1 MITHNKKYNYRYHSD
16 GVSGTVMVIFIKI
29 ITIIPSNDDDDDDD
43 NDNNQALIIQYKT
56 STVYFLE
63 LPLINTVSD

>member
-1 MITHNKKYNYRYHSD
+1 MITHNKKYYRYHSD
-16 GVSGTVMVIFIKI
+16 GVSGTVMVMIIKI

-43 NDNNQALIIQYKT
+43 DDDDNDNDQALIIQYKT

-63 LPLINTVSD
+63 LP

>member
-1 MITHNKKYNYRYHSD
+1 MITHNKKYHRYHSD
-16 GVSGTVMVIFIKI
+16 GVSGTVMVIIIKI

-43 NDNNQALIIQYKT
+43 NDNDNDQALIIQYKT

-63 LPLINTVSD
+63 LP

>member
-1 MITHNKKYNYRYHSD
+1 MITHNKKYYRYHSD
-16 GVSGTVMVIFIKI
+16 GVSGTVMVIIIKI

-43 NDNNQALIIQYKT
+43 DYDNDNDNDQALIIQYKT

-63 LPLINTVSD
+63 LP

>member
-1 MITHNKKYNYRYHSD
+1 MITHNKKYYRYHSD
-16 GVSGTVMVIFIKI
+16 GVSGTVMVIIIKI

-43 NDNNQALIIQYKT
+43 NDNDNDQALIIQYKT

-63 LPLINTVSD
+63 LP

>member
-1 MITHNKKYNYRYHSD
+1 MITHNKKYYRYHSD
-16 GVSGTVMVIFIKI
+16 GVSGTVMVIIIKI

-43 NDNNQALIIQYKT
+43 DDDNDNDQALIVQYKT

-63 LPLINTVSD
+63 LP

>member
-1 MITHNKKYNYRYHSD
+1 MITHNKKYYRCHSD
-16 GVSGTVMVIFIKI
+16 GVSGTVMVMIIKI

-43 NDNNQALIIQYKT
+43 DNDNDQALIIQYKT

-63 LPLINTVSD
+63 LP

>member
-1 MITHNKKYNYRYHSD
+1 MITHNKKYYRYRSD
-16 GVSGTVMVIFIKI
+16 GVSGTVMVIIIKI

-43 NDNNQALIIQYKT
+43 DDDDNDNDQALIIQYKT

-63 LPLINTVSD
+63 LP

>member
-16 GVSGTVMVIFIKI
+16 GVSGTVMVMIIKI

-43 NDNNQALIIQYKT
+43 DDNDNDQTLIIQYKT
-56 STVYFLE
+56 STVYFLG
-63 LPLINTVSD
+63 

>member
-1 MITHNKKYNYRYHSD
+1 MITHNKKYYRYHND
-16 GVSGTVMVIFIKI
+16 GVSGTVMVIIIKI

-43 NDNNQALIIQYKT
+43 DDNDNDQALIIQYKT

-63 LPLINTVSD
+63 LP

>member
-1 MITHNKKYNYRYHSD
+1 MITHNKKYYRYHSD
-16 GVSGTVMVIFIKI
+16 GVSGTVMVIIIKI

-43 NDNNQALIIQYKT
+43 DDGNDNDQALIIQYKT

-63 LPLINTVSD
+63 LP

>member
-1 MITHNKKYNYRYHSD
+1 MITHNKKYYRYHSD
-16 GVSGTVMVIFIKI
+16 GVSGTVMVMIIKI

-43 NDNNQALIIQYKT
+43 DDNDNDQALITQYKT

-63 LPLINTVSD
+63 LP

>member
-1 MITHNKKYNYRYHSD
+1 MITHNKKYYRYHSD
-16 GVSGTVMVIFIKI
+16 GVSGTVMVIIIKI

-43 NDNNQALIIQYKT
+43 NDNDNDQALIIQYKT

-63 LPLINTVSD
+63 LPQ

>member
-1 MITHNKKYNYRYHSD
+1 
-16 GVSGTVMVIFIKI
+16 MVIIIKI

-43 NDNNQALIIQYKT
+43 NDNDNDQALIIQYKT

-63 LPLINTVSD
+63 LP

>member
-1 MITHNKKYNYRYHSD
+1 MITHNKKYYRYHSD
-16 GVSGTVMVIFIKI
+16 GVSGTVMVTIIKI

-43 NDNNQALIIQYKT
+43 DNDNDQALIIQYKT

-63 LPLINTVSD
+63 LP

>member
-1 MITHNKKYNYRYHSD
+1 MITHNKKYYRYHSD
-16 GVSGTVMVIFIKI
+16 GVSGTMMVIIIKI

-43 NDNNQALIIQYKT
+43 NDNDNDQALIIQYKT

-63 LPLINTVSD
+63 LP

>member
-1 MITHNKKYNYRYHSD
+1 MITHNKKYYRYHSD
-16 GVSGTVMVIFIKI
+16 GVSGTVMVIIIKI

-43 NDNNQALIIQYKT
+43 DDDNDNDQALIIQYKT

-63 LPLINTVSD
+63 LP

>member
-1 MITHNKKYNYRYHSD
+1 MITHNKKYYRYHSD
-16 GVSGTVMVIFIKI
+16 GVSGTVMVKIIKI

-43 NDNNQALIIQYKT
+43 NDNDNDQALIIQYKT

-63 LPLINTVSD
+63 LP

>member
-1 MITHNKKYNYRYHSD
+1 MITHNKKYYRYHSD
-16 GVSGTVMVIFIKI
+16 GVSGTVMVIIIKI

-43 NDNNQALIIQYKT
+43 YDNDNDNDPALIIQYKT

-63 LPLINTVSD
+63 LP

>member
-1 MITHNKKYNYRYHSD
+1 MITHNKKYYRYHSD
-16 GVSGTVMVIFIKI
+16 GVSGTVTVIIIKI

-43 NDNNQALIIQYKT
+43 YDNDNDNDQALIIQYKT

-63 LPLINTVSD
+63 LP

>member
-1 MITHNKKYNYRYHSD
+1 MITHNKKYYRYHSD
-16 GVSGTVMVIFIKI
+16 GVSGTVMVMIIKI

-43 NDNNQALIIQYKT
+43 DDDNDNDQALIIQYKT

-63 LPLINTVSD
+63 LP

>member
-1 MITHNKKYNYRYHSD
+1 MITHNKKYYRYHSD
-16 GVSGTVMVIFIKI
+16 GVSGTVMVIIIKI

-43 NDNNQALIIQYKT
+43 DNDNDNDQALIIQYKT

-63 LPLINTVSD
+63 LP

>member
-1 MITHNKKYNYRYHSD
+1 
-16 GVSGTVMVIFIKI
+16 MVIIIKI

-43 NDNNQALIIQYKT
+43 DNDNDNDQALIIQYKT

-63 LPLINTVSD
+63 LP